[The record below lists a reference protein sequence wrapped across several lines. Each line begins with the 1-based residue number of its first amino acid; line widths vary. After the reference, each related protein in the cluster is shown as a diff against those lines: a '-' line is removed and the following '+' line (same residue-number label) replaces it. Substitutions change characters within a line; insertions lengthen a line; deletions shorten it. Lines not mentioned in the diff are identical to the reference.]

1 MINFAVKS
9 DSNDK
14 NLNYVNIKKCLT
26 KGGMHGIISE
36 LSARDTNAKAN
47 EPRAVGG
54 VPCKLNNEKHEQTPW
69 TI

>member
-26 KGGMHGIISE
+26 KNDRHDNLLK
-36 LSARDTNAKAN
+36 LSQMRQADRTLTNK
-47 EPRAVGG
+47 
-54 VPCKLNNEKHEQTPW
+54 Q
-69 TI
+69 

>member
-1 MINFAVKS
+1 
-9 DSNDK
+9 
-14 NLNYVNIKKCLT
+14 
-26 KGGMHGIISE
+26 MHGIISE

-47 EPRAVGG
+47 EPRAAGG

>member
-26 KGGMHGIISE
+26 KHNGDTPYTRKTLMEKLGLKS
-36 LSARDTNAKAN
+36 RDGFRRNYLQPALEMNLIQMT
-47 EPRAVGG
+47 
-54 VPCKLNNEKHEQTPW
+54 
-69 TI
+69 